1 MLKSY
6 LKRIYDVASRG
17 DAREESY
24 YSALEDLL
32 KEYVESTRSE
42 MGSNLYILHI
52 YRASPMKKLQ

>member
-32 KEYVESTRSE
+32 KEYAESI
-42 MGSNLYILHI
+42 N
-52 YRASPMKKLQ
+52 KKIFI